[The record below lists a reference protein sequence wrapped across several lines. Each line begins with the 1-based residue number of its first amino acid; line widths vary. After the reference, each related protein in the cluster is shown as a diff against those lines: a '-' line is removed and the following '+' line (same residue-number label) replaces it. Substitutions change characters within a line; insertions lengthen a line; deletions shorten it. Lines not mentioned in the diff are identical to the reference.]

1 MLHYLLSLQ
10 NLQTELGIEEC
21 DGLIEKG
28 EDFLKKVALL
38 DMTAEQMIGV
48 LGGMVSVV
56 DDMNPENESE
66 EALLVDVFDQRCCQ
80 IQRSEVK

>member
-21 DGLIEKG
+21 DDLIERG

-48 LGGMVSVV
+48 LGGMESVV
-56 DDMNPENESE
+56 NDMNPENESE
-66 EALLVDVFDQRCCQ
+66 EVLLVDVFDQQCRQ